1 MSASAHATRR
11 RFLLTTALAAT
22 GLRLSVN
29 GADAAP
35 ELKPTPAC
43 HDHDPPTMSEEEG
56 PYFKPSSPERADLI
70 EPAMKGVPV
79 ELTGVVLG
87 RTCRPLAGALV
98 DIWHADDD
106 GQYDNKGFRLRGHQF
121 TDEEGRFRF
130 RTIKPGLY
138 PGRTRHY
145 HVKVQAKGSGLLTTQ
160 LYFVDEPRN
169 RQDGLFNKNL
179 LMRLAQAGDSLSARF
194 DFVLDMR

>member
-1 MSASAHATRR
+1 MSGSDQSTRR
-11 RFLLTTALAAT
+11 RFLLTGALAAT
-22 GLRLSVN
+22 SLRL
-29 GADAAP
+29 AIDRAHAAQ
-35 ELKPTPAC
+35 ELSPTPAC
-43 HDHDPPTMSEEEG
+43 HDHDPATMSEEEG
-56 PYFKPSSPERADLI
+56 PFFKPSSPERTELA
-70 EPAMKGVPV
+70 EPGLKGVPV
-79 ELTGVVLG
+79 ELAGIVLG

-106 GQYDNKGFRLRGHQF
+106 GQYDNKGFHLRGHQF

-145 HVKVQAKGSGLLTTQ
+145 HVKLQAKGSSLLTTQ
-160 LYFVDEPRN
+160 LYFPNEPRN
-169 RQDGLFNKNL
+169 RQDGLFHKKL
-179 LMRLAQAGDSLSARF
+179 LMQLAQAGDGLSARF